1 MGNLLSRLMGL
12 FPSANQNDHD
22 WEGHDAN
29 NQEQNVG
36 YANIMPI
43 LEDWSDNESEQ
54 SCDESCTCGNPL
66 GNPLRVQLPSN

>member
-1 MGNLLSRLMGL
+1 MGSLLSRLMDL
-12 FPSANQNDHD
+12 FPSASQNDHD
-22 WEGHDAN
+22 WAEHDAN

-54 SCDESCTCGNPL
+54 SCDEGCTCGNPL
-66 GNPLRVQLPSN
+66 GNPLRV